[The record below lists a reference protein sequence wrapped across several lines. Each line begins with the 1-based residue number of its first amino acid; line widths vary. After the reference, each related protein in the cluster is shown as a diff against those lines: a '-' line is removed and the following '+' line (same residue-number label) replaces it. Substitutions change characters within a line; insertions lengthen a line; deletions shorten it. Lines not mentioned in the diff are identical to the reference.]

1 METILVTGGA
11 GFIGSH
17 TCEAILK
24 KGYRAVIIDSFNDY
38 YNPAYK
44 RENIKQ
50 IKKTRDELKLSKSF
64 VKVYEG
70 DIRDMEL
77 LKSIFAEN
85 DIDAVIH
92 FAACAGVR
100 PSIEAP
106 LLYSEVNLIGTV
118 HLLECMRKA
127 GVKRHVFISSSS
139 VYGNN
144 RKVPFKEED
153 AVDHPISPYAAT
165 KKSGELLC
173 YTYHHLY
180 DIHTACLRFFTV
192 YGPRQRPD
200 LAIYKFVRLIEEEK
214 ELPFY
219 GDGSMRRD
227 YTYVTDT
234 LDGVMRALEWTK
246 SEKNAYEVFNLGNS
260 NPVSLS
266 DMVGTIEKIT
276 GKKAKLNR
284 LPMQPGDVT
293 VTYADCSKAQSVLG
307 YEPKM
312 PFEEGMA
319 HFIDWMKKNRL
330 G

>member
-24 KGYRAVIIDSFNDY
+24 KGYRVVILDSFSDY
-38 YNPAYK
+38 YNPAFK
-44 RENIKQ
+44 RENVKS
-50 IKKTRDELKLSKSF
+50 IKKTRDELKLQKSF

-70 DIRDMEL
+70 DIRDLEL
-77 LKSIFAEN
+77 LRSIFAEHK
-85 DIDAVIH
+85 IDAVIH

-106 LLYSEVNLIGTV
+106 YLYSEVNVIGTV

-144 RKVPFKEED
+144 EKVPFSEED

-165 KKSGELLC
+165 KKAGELLC

-180 DIHTACLRFFTV
+180 DINTACLRFFTV

-200 LAIYKFVRLIEEEK
+200 LAIYKFVRLIEEGK

-219 GDGSMRRD
+219 GDGSMKRD
-227 YTYVTDT
+227 YTYVFDT
-234 LDGVMRALEWTK
+234 LDGVMKALEWTK
-246 SEKNAYEVFNLGNS
+246 SGEKLYEVFNLGNS
-260 NPVSLS
+260 YPVSLS
-266 DMVGTIEKIT
+266 DMVKTIEKIT
-276 GKKAKLNR
+276 EKKANIHS
-284 LPMQPGDVT
+284 LPLQPGDVT
-293 VTYADCSKAQSVLG
+293 VTYADCSKAKQILG
-307 YEPKM
+307 YEPKIS
-312 PFEEGMA
+312 FEEGMVQ
-319 HFIDWMKKNRL
+319 FIDWMKQNRL